1 MSFHVSEVFFQ
12 CSVKCSVRIVPY
24 VGGFDVSVG
33 GGELHILLLHHL
45 DSLFVIRLFIDEGT
59 QVSGHLC
66 EFSRGRL

>member
-1 MSFHVSEVFFQ
+1 M
-12 CSVKCSVRIVPY
+12 RIVPY

-33 GGELHILLLHHL
+33 GGELHILLLRHL

-59 QVSGHLC
+59 QGSGHLC